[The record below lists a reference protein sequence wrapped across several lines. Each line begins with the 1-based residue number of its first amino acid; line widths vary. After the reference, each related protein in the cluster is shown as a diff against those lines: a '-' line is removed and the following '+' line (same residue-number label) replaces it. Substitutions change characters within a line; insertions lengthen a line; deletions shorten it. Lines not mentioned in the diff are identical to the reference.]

1 MAGEDAVST
10 CARKALKMEDELDN
24 LPLAVSRGK
33 NASASKVKKEEDDD
47 DSDNMPI
54 AHSRAKKVC
63 FVCLSVRHSFRLF
76 GSTGYLQIRA
86 ILFANELLVRLIW
99 AFDLLRKHS

>member
-1 MAGEDAVST
+1 
-10 CARKALKMEDELDN
+10 MEDD

-33 NASASKVKKEEDDD
+33 NATASKVKKEEDDD

-63 FVCLSVRHSFRLF
+63 FVCHC
-76 GSTGYLQIRA
+76 
-86 ILFANELLVRLIW
+86 
-99 AFDLLRKHS
+99 

>member
-1 MAGEDAVST
+1 MAGEDAVPT
-10 CARKALKMEDELDN
+10 AARKAPKMEDD

-33 NASASKVKKEEDDD
+33 NATASKVKKEEEDD

-63 FVCLSVRHSFRLF
+63 FVCHC
-76 GSTGYLQIRA
+76 
-86 ILFANELLVRLIW
+86 
-99 AFDLLRKHS
+99 